1 MNLNSY
7 LDLAIEA
14 ANAASIAI
22 LNERQNLKIWQK
34 EDNSPVS
41 SADLISNEIL
51 TQNLAK
57 TDIEIFSE
65 EKILPF
71 EKRKNL
77 EYFWLIDPLDG
88 TSSFLKQR
96 DEFCIMI
103 ALIHKQ
109 RPILS
114 LIKNPT
120 NDDIFYAH
128 KDTKVYKNY
137 KILEKDESLFKENQF
152 TALLSVNHL
161 SATDAEFAN
170 KHKLKALNISS
181 GLKFTALLEGKAGVY
196 RRAENLSIWD
206 IAAGDF
212 LINQNGGFMGD
223 FNAKFLNYNQK
234 NHRTSFFLAV
244 SEKSFL
250 KAFL

>member
-1 MNLNSY
+1 MSLTSY
-7 LDLAIEA
+7 LNLAIDA
-14 ANAASIAI
+14 ANAASVAI
-22 LNERQNLKIWQK
+22 LNERKNLKIWQK
-34 EDNSPVS
+34 EDNTPVS
-41 SADLISNEIL
+41 SADLASNEIL

-57 TDIEIFSE
+57 TGIEVFSE

-103 ALIHKQ
+103 ALIHKN
-109 RPILS
+109 RPVLS

-120 NDDIFYAH
+120 NGDIFYAH
-128 KDTKVYKNY
+128 KDTKVYKNH
-137 KILEKDESLFKENQF
+137 KILEKDENFFKQNQF

-161 SATDAEFAN
+161 SEADATFAK
-170 KHKLKALNISS
+170 KHNLKALNISS

-196 RRAENLSIWD
+196 KRAENLNIWD

-223 FNAKFLNYNQK
+223 FNANFLTYNEQSYK
-234 NHRTSFFLAV
+234 ASFFLAV
-244 SEKSFL
+244 SDKSFL
-250 KAFL
+250 RDFL

>member
-1 MNLNSY
+1 MNLDSH

-22 LNERQNLKIWQK
+22 LNERKNLKIWQK
-34 EDNSPVS
+34 KDKSPVS

-51 TQNLAK
+51 TQSLAK
-57 TDIEIFSE
+57 TGIEIFSE
-65 EKILPF
+65 EGILPF

-88 TSSFLKQR
+88 TSSFLKQK
-96 DEFCIMI
+96 DEFCVMI
-103 ALIHKQ
+103 ALIHRE
-109 RPILS
+109 RPVLA

-120 NDDIFYAH
+120 NNDIFYAH
-128 KDTKVYKNY
+128 KDSKVYKNHRL
-137 KILEKDESLFKENQF
+137 LEKDETLFKQNQF

-161 SATDAEFAN
+161 SPADEEFAQ

-181 GLKFTALLEGKAGVY
+181 GLKFAALLEGKAGVY
-196 RRAENLSIWD
+196 RRAENLNIWD
-206 IAAGDF
+206 IVAGDF
-212 LINQNGGFMGD
+212 LVNQNGGFMGD
-223 FNAKFLNYNQK
+223 LDANLLVYNQAEHK
-234 NHRTSFFLAV
+234 SPFFLAV

-250 KAFL
+250 KDFL